1 MSIIRTLVQVSLLA
15 ACGATSFVSAQVYMA
30 AKEEA
35 RSERSAQAAPTTLKL
50 LDNGDETKPLSPV
63 IPTAK
68 YAVSALAMPMKKT
81 AAVSPKSVDKPKV
94 VAVQVAKPV
103 KKVAT
108 IQAAKNAPMKL
119 ASFAQPEQPRAY
131 GYASE
136 PQPRA
141 ASIFG
146 MFR

>member
-1 MSIIRTLVQVSLLA
+1 MSIVRTLVQVSLLA

-30 AKEEA
+30 AKEEI
-35 RSERSAQAAPTTLKL
+35 RSETPAKSAPTTVQL
-50 LDNGDETKPLSPV
+50 LDNGDETRPLSP
-63 IPTAK
+63 IMPTAK
-68 YAVSALAMPMKKT
+68 YAVSALAMPIKKT
-81 AAVSPKSVDKPKV
+81 AAVSPAKPDKPKV
-94 VAVQVAKPV
+94 IAVQAAKPV
-103 KKVAT
+103 NKVAV
-108 IQAAKNAPMKL
+108 IRPAKNAPMQL
-119 ASFAQPEQPRAY
+119 AAFAQPEQPRVY